1 MFTFLVGKPYWTG
14 AHKAVKHIYWWMKVP
29 IQNCLSL
36 TGCLPKLSS
45 IEIGLLWLLP
55 IRVGA
60 NHLRFTIKF
69 VGLESQ
75 PQQKVEHYGILQIFV
90 ERERERER
98 EKKKYHRSQ
107 NDCIEGLDLSKSNNH
122 ATNSEFWSTE
132 SLFEY
137 CAMFDPQSA
146 GIEGQWRFAKN
157 WNQESRGVEKQ

>member
-1 MFTFLVGKPYWTG
+1 MLTFLVGKPYWTG
-14 AHKAVKHIYWWMKVP
+14 AHKAVKHIYWWKKVP
-29 IQNCLSL
+29 LQKCLSL

-90 ERERERER
+90 EGERERERER
-98 EKKKYHRSQ
+98 NWIGHKMIVLKDWIYQ
-107 NDCIEGLDLSKSNNH
+107 NPTIMPQILNSGPLSH
-122 ATNSEFWSTE
+122 FLSTVPC
-132 SLFEY
+132 LI
-137 CAMFDPQSA
+137 PN
-146 GIEGQWRFAKN
+146 RP
-157 WNQESRGVEKQ
+157 V